1 MLSRVLL
8 LFVTI
13 MELFAMP
20 AFASD
25 LVLLH
30 AAGSLR
36 GALTEVAQAFESA
49 GGPAAVALEGGD
61 AGVHLFA

>member
-8 LFVTI
+8 LVVTI
-13 MELFAMP
+13 MELLAMP

-36 GALTEVAQAFESA
+36 GALTEVAQAFEKSSS
-49 GGPAAVALEGGD
+49 
-61 AGVHLFA
+61 